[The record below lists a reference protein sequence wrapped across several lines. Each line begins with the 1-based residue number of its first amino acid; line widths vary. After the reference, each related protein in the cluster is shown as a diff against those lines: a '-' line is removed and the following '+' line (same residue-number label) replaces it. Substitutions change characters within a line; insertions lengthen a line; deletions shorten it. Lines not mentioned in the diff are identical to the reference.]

1 MKNYRII
8 LGTLIFLIADPSH
21 LCIEK
26 DLSTRSEPTWT
37 LSTCWKAWWR
47 CLWRSMSSGCTG
59 GDRTGRGAWLR
70 YLPCLCRELQRSL
83 ILSIFLSPVL
93 KGSKITCEMIQDHDL
108 QYPVA
113 VQFAGTVCYYAAATY
128 RQEYPSWLSYVDR
141 LFGSVWII
149 YPLYVFCRELS
160 RASSQSEK
168 GKSDRIFR
176 CSAVLL

>member
-93 KGSKITCEMIQDHDL
+93 KKIKDHMWND
-108 QYPVA
+108 PRSWSAIPCGCA
-113 VQFAGTVCYYAAATY
+113 VCGHRLLLRSSHLPAGV
-128 RQEYPSWLSYVDR
+128 
-141 LFGSVWII
+141 
-149 YPLYVFCRELS
+149 PLL
-160 RASSQSEK
+160 
-168 GKSDRIFR
+168 
-176 CSAVLL
+176 AVLRRQAVWVGLDHLPFVRFLPRAEQSIVTIRERQVRSHI